1 VAQRWN
7 AAGCLRR
14 APAIAGTALCAL
26 LALTA
31 CHGEHARQRDQ
42 EHDVQVGDRDS
53 LPLGPGDIR
62 ILNADS
68 TVELALV
75 GEKVTSGLSPK
86 MLAQIRSKTS
96 ATEDSG
102 SGLGSSISRMVKSA
116 VNTAVAKQV
125 SYPISDIKDV
135 RYEGGRL
142 VFVWKDGKPMNLLE
156 HSNVN
161 GKPVLQSFRPE
172 DAQAFVKAFRTRK
185 AALTTPE

>member
-1 VAQRWN
+1 MAHRWI
-7 AAGCLRR
+7 AAGHVRR
-14 APAIAGTALCAL
+14 APAFAIAALSVLFAV
-26 LALTA
+26 TA
-31 CHGEHARQRDQ
+31 CHGEHARQREQ
-42 EHDVQVGDRDS
+42 QQDVQISDRDS

-75 GEKVTSGLSPK
+75 GEKITSGLSPK
-86 MLAQIRSKTS
+86 MLADIRNKTS
-96 ATEDSG
+96 EKDDSG

-116 VNTAVAKQV
+116 VTTAMSKQV
-125 SYPISDIKDV
+125 SYPISDIQDV
-135 RYEGGRL
+135 RYEGNRL

-172 DAQAFVKAFRTRK
+172 DAQAFVKAFHTRK